1 MAGLGKIRIKK
12 YLEDKMGIV
21 TGQVVTDGKLR
32 YYRNEYVYTELE
44 DGRISISLK
53 NEHGDSIVMPAEIEL
68 TAALVA
74 FFGLYSGDGAKGT
87 EGSAN
92 PGMIKPSIAF
102 SQKEPNLVKFA
113 VMQFKA
119 LFSDNI
125 AFRFSLGEDS
135 AYFMDGDGEAL
146 LKMKYGGRI
155 PKVPDLKVVR
165 PKLNSKDVAYL
176 AEKRPVSG
184 TNEDYLA
191 FYYFFKKDME
201 DILKAQK
208 KKEIEDSGLVLSSE
222 DRVSASLRRPFKK
235 GARQPG
241 GSSRSDE
248 IYLKGLNGMG
258 ELFLKML
265 HEMEQS
271 IYDDQKVSAFGLVEW
286 KDRPSKLGKNLDI
299 QQFFKENSYGVIHNL
314 RPAFEEQGLKL
325 YGTWPRGGKKT
336 ELKRTVKLD
345 PLMCYVAGLY
355 LAEGSTPKASLF
367 SMFKNKAEKF
377 SMGFTSTE
385 NESIELL
392 LRALKRMF
400 KAEDCVSTW
409 KVKVGL
415 QYFPELVVIGMKNG
429 VPMLRSGN
437 SGDGKM
443 RTMEISLA
451 IKQWALDVAPCL
463 VEYADKYSHV
473 EPTGAGVARI
483 DFSASSSLCRWFFP
497 VLMYTVFG
505 EIYSSPIWE

>member
-1 MAGLGKIRIKK
+1 
-12 YLEDKMGIV
+12 
-21 TGQVVTDGKLR
+21 
-32 YYRNEYVYTELE
+32 
-44 DGRISISLK
+44 
-53 NEHGDSIVMPAEIEL
+53 
-68 TAALVA
+68 
-74 FFGLYSGDGAKGT
+74 
-87 EGSAN
+87 
-92 PGMIKPSIAF
+92 
-102 SQKEPNLVKFA
+102 
-113 VMQFKA
+113 
-119 LFSDNI
+119 
-125 AFRFSLGEDS
+125 
-135 AYFMDGDGEAL
+135 
-146 LKMKYGGRI
+146 
-155 PKVPDLKVVR
+155 
-165 PKLNSKDVAYL
+165 
-176 AEKRPVSG
+176 
-184 TNEDYLA
+184 
-191 FYYFFKKDME
+191 
-201 DILKAQK
+201 
-208 KKEIEDSGLVLSSE
+208 
-222 DRVSASLRRPFKK
+222 
-235 GARQPG
+235 
-241 GSSRSDE
+241 
-248 IYLKGLNGMG
+248 
-258 ELFLKML
+258 
-265 HEMEQS
+265 
-271 IYDDQKVSAFGLVEW
+271 
-286 KDRPSKLGKNLDI
+286 
-299 QQFFKENSYGVIHNL
+299 
-314 RPAFEEQGLKL
+314 
-325 YGTWPRGGKKT
+325 
-336 ELKRTVKLD
+336 
-345 PLMCYVAGLY
+345 MCYVAGLY

-409 KVKVGL
+409 KVKVGS